1 MPKRPFEW
9 KPTFTAKSLI
19 QDAFECLEFLRTKK
33 EDQLYIITEYMANG
47 SLDNYLQKNQD
58 MPLNVRY
65 QMMKDTATGMDYLHQ
80 LEVIHRDLSSRN
92 LLVDENKRVKVG
104 DFGLS
109 RVLEDNYYTSS
120 NKSMPIKWSPPEA
133 LNYQKFSKASDV
145 WSFGVVI
152 WEILE
157 NGKVPYPD
165 KSNKEV
171 IQAIN
176 DGFRMEKPKNC
187 IDSLFILMMWCW
199 QAKPEERPTFR
210 QIIEEIQLLVVD
222 TIASVEDKSLPTKV
236 SHEFYVDP
244 NGVLEKDDSKIDWTP
259 RNPSKTGGSKLQTT
273 PRNPKAEFNDKENQI
288 FNSIKNA
295 KSLLVVLKKKIK
307 STDLSDRTEAFNFA
321 KLLKNLLLWRD
332 NAIGFV
338 PGFIKTPVQS
348 TQHTTLQKLVS
359 SSDAAMTDIEK
370 LLDSLEDLTKN
381 KKTNRLPEILTIL
394 QNLEKEL
401 A

>member
-1 MPKRPFEW
+1 
-9 KPTFTAKSLI
+9 
-19 QDAFECLEFLRTKK
+19 
-33 EDQLYIITEYMANG
+33 
-47 SLDNYLQKNQD
+47 
-58 MPLNVRY
+58 
-65 QMMKDTATGMDYLHQ
+65 
-80 LEVIHRDLSSRN
+80 
-92 LLVDENKRVKVG
+92 
-104 DFGLS
+104 
-109 RVLEDNYYTSS
+109 
-120 NKSMPIKWSPPEA
+120 
-133 LNYQKFSKASDV
+133 
-145 WSFGVVI
+145 
-152 WEILE
+152 
-157 NGKVPYPD
+157 
-165 KSNKEV
+165 
-171 IQAIN
+171 
-176 DGFRMEKPKNC
+176 MEKPKNC